1 MLNALNTGLDSAD
14 ITEKAKYASQHAVP
28 FSNHGGLLNQLH
40 QVLPEYTFSHVM
52 TRGGWYRPGGIIS
65 QDGTEKISDNLETW
79 IHEKSA
85 GDVNQFLDN
94 YSSEGLLATHF
105 KGQTHYLVA
114 PTGDKACDFLQL
126 EVEELHE
133 VTVRQLIDENY
144 LAETLEELI
153 DPLEFT
159 QIDEVEISAPRYVFR
174 RIVSMR
180 DFMATQQEEHD
191 DKQSNIMRFFN
202 DWDNSSAAEH
212 ASFCQHWVLSIREY
226 VDRYGEPKVIA
237 RPVSTLQDDVP
248 ELNQEPLPRGADL
261 AVLIHSFD
269 RKVGYPMAWFFF
281 MLTHKA
287 VSHQL
292 AESIHQDLMGAYAY
306 LPLRDLRILINWY
319 DSPYT
324 F

>member
-1 MLNALNTGLDSAD
+1 MLDTLNTKIDPAA
-14 ITEKAKYASQHAVP
+14 ITEKVKDACQHAVP
-28 FSNHGGLLNQLH
+28 FSNHGGLLNNLH
-40 QVLPEYTFSHVM
+40 QVLPQYIFKHVM
-52 TRGGWYRPGGIIS
+52 SRGGWYRPGGIIS
-65 QDGTEKISDNLETW
+65 QNGTERISDNLETW
-79 IHEKSA
+79 IHEKSG
-85 GDVNQFLDN
+85 GDLNRFLDN
-94 YSSEGLLATHF
+94 YSGEGLQATRH

-114 PTGDKACDFLQL
+114 RTGDKASDFLQL
-126 EVEELHE
+126 EVEEVHE
-133 VTVRQLIDENY
+133 VIVRKLIDEVY

-159 QIDEVEISAPRYVFR
+159 KIEEVEIAGPRYIFR

-180 DFMATQQEEHD
+180 DFIAARQEEHE
-191 DKQSNIMRFFN
+191 DKQSNIVRFFN

-212 ASFCQHWVLSIREY
+212 AIFCEHWVLSIREY

-237 RPVSTLQDDVP
+237 RPVSTLQGDVP
-248 ELNQEPLPRGADL
+248 ELNQTPLPRGAKL

-281 MLTHKA
+281 MLTHKS

-292 AESIHQDLMGAYAY
+292 AESIHRDLMGAYAY
-306 LPLRDLRILINWY
+306 LPQRDLRILIDWY
-319 DSPYT
+319 DMPYT